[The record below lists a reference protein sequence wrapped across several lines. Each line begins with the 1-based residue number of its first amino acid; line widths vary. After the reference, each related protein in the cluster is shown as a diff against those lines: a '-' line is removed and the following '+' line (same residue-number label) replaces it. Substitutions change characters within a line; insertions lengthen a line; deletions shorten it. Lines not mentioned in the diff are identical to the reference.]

1 MIIVYN
7 KELDN
12 FHEITHAVSVQMVE
26 YYNAIG
32 KATLVLPIDDYNIS
46 IIENDGIIYDT
57 DRDVSFVIKNYKY
70 DTKQNRITINCYTSN
85 WLLNKRV
92 VATEKKIQNVESDL
106 LDMVSENLRGL
117 YRTEVSEP
125 SGIGGTTDLLLH
137 GKQLLDQ
144 VMPVLEAKEFGNRM
158 RWDTERKTHVFEVY
172 KGRDLTNGI
181 HAVVFSEEQGTAD
194 DLVFSVDDSLF
205 KNYIYVP
212 GEKKN
217 GEKVVVE
224 VGSKTAEDRNER
236 WMTGSF
242 NQEEKESDVDFMARL
257 EAVGLDEIARLVSKT
272 TFSVVIDPT
281 EYGIA
286 YKMGDLVSCVSYRF
300 GVELKSRI
308 TGVKYTLDTNGEKI
322 SLILG
327 SPVLTAIKEVYMN
340 G

>member
-7 KELDN
+7 KELNN
-12 FHEITHAVSVQMVE
+12 FHEITHAVSVQMIE
-26 YYNAIG
+26 YYNDIG

-57 DRDVSFVIKNYKY
+57 ERDVSFVIKNYKY

-85 WLLNKRV
+85 WFLNKRV
-92 VATEKKIQNVESDL
+92 VATEKKIQNVEADVL
-106 LDMVSENLRGL
+106 NLVSENLRSL
-117 YRTEVSEP
+117 YRIEVAEP
-125 SGIGGTTDLLLH
+125 KGIEDTTDAILY

-144 VMPVLEAKEFGNRM
+144 IMPVLEAKEIGNRM
-158 RWDTERKTHVFEVY
+158 RWDSDKRTHVFELY
-172 KGRDLTNGI
+172 KGNDLTHGI

-205 KNYIYVP
+205 KNYVYVV
-212 GEKKN
+212 GKKKN
-217 GEKVVVE
+217 DEEIVVE
-224 VGSKTAEDRNER
+224 VGSKTATDRNER

-242 NQEEKESDVDFMARL
+242 NQEEKESDEDFLARL
-257 EAVGLDEIARLVSKT
+257 ETIGLDEIARLVSKT
-272 TFSVVIDPT
+272 TFSVVIDPS
-281 EYGIA
+281 EYGNA

-308 TGVKYTLDTNGEKI
+308 TGVKYTLDANGEKI

-327 SPVLTAIKEVYMN
+327 SPILTAIKEVYMN